1 METKKNKPLIND
13 IMDNP
18 EKYARTL
25 RELVTRNQ
33 ENRLAKQ
40 VDSVVAKYFPI
51 SMNAA
56 TQDDE
61 TEKLSNPFNTKRYID
76 QILDNLYDEE
86 DEILSERN
94 RLEEMINYGKEEE

>member
-1 METKKNKPLIND
+1 
-13 IMDNP
+13 
-18 EKYARTL
+18 
-25 RELVTRNQ
+25 
-33 ENRLAKQ
+33 
-40 VDSVVAKYFPI
+40 
-51 SMNAA
+51 MNAA